1 LWGGIALVLLLGLV
15 VFLTRRQW
23 ANIDWPLVLA
33 TCLGAGVGVG
43 ELISRYRDDPLRA
56 VWTRPAAMYV
66 AINALAAFVALKLVI
81 LLNIRFGIAA
91 TAPADQVEW
100 VRALGAGLS
109 AMALF
114 RSALFVVRAGDKDV
128 GIGPVSFLQVV
139 LDASDRAVDRLR
151 AESRATFVAELMKD
165 VSFARAQEALPTLC
179 LALMQNLPKEDQ
191 ERLGRSVGDL
201 AKAKIDDRIKGTVLG
216 LSLLNAVGEEVLEAA
231 VTALGSKLHFVDRIT
246 LTPPTLALQVG
257 QAAGITAKVFDPHG
271 TEITDCDCVWTTGNS
286 AIAQV
291 TASGVVTAAS
301 AGITQVVAALD
312 KGQGIVQV
320 TVT

>member
-1 LWGGIALVLLLGLV
+1 MLFLSVVVLVSRTQRV
-15 VFLTRRQW
+15 H
-23 ANIDWPLVLA
+23 IDWPLVLA
-33 TCLGAGVGVG
+33 TCLGAAVGIG
-43 ELISRYRDDPLRA
+43 ELVSRYRDDPLRA
-56 VWTRPAAMYV
+56 VWTRPAALYV
-66 AINALAAFVALKLVI
+66 AVNALAAFVALKLAT
-81 LLNIRFGIAA
+81 LLNVRFGVAA

-114 RSALFVVRAGDKDV
+114 RSSLFVVRAGDKDV

-151 AESRATFVAELMKD
+151 AESRATFVADLMKD

-201 AKAKIDDRIKGTVLG
+201 AKAKIDDRIKGAVLG

-231 VTALGSKLHFVDRIT
+231 VTALGTKLHFVDRIALIPQT
-246 LTPPTLALQVG
+246 LTLQAG
-257 QAAGITAKVFDPHG
+257 QTATVAAKVFDPHG
-271 TEITDCDCVWTTGNS
+271 AEITDCDCVWTTGNS

-291 TASGVVTAAS
+291 TGSGVVTAAS
-301 AGITQVVAALD
+301 AGTTQVLVTLD
-312 KGQGIVQV
+312 KTQGIVQV